1 MEKSNKTNSRPLKII
16 HIIPGSGGSFY
27 CGNCLRDSKYFDTLR
42 KMGHDVV
49 KVPMY
54 LPIFSDEH
62 DLNEVPVFYGAV
74 SIYLKQLM
82 PIFQKMPAWVDRLLN
97 SKPILK
103 YAASKA
109 GSTNARGLEEMTI
122 SMLQGEKGKQHEEL
136 ERMTDWMKDHFKPDV
151 VHLSNALLSG
161 LAQKL
166 KEKLDVP
173 VVCSLQDED
182 VWVDIMSTENRK
194 KVWGL
199 MAENASYID
208 RFISVSH
215 FYAAVSAEKMN
226 LSPGKISSIHIGV
239 DSSEYDYRNS
249 REKPRA
255 IGYISR
261 LCYENGLDILVD
273 AFILLKKQ
281 KGYDDLKLI
290 LTGGKT
296 DDDKPYLKKIR
307 KKLDKSGFLPSVDF
321 HKDFEGCGRK
331 AFFAKA
337 SVISVPVRN
346 GEAFGIYIA
355 ESLASGIPVVQPALG
370 AFPEVLAATGGGVIY
385 EENNPEALSTALKQ
399 LLDDPVRLMHL
410 SEQARIGAEQHLNI
424 THLANKLVETYNEV
438 IS

>member
-1 MEKSNKTNSRPLKII
+1 MPLKII

-27 CGNCLRDSKYFDTLR
+27 CGNCLRDSKYFDALR

-82 PIFQKMPAWVDRLLN
+82 PLFRKAPAWFDNLLN
-97 SKPILK
+97 SKPMLK

-109 GSTNARGLEEMTI
+109 GSTRAKGLEEMTI
-122 SMLQGEKGKQHEEL
+122 SMLLGAKGKQHEEL
-136 ERMTDWMKDHFKPDV
+136 EKMTDWMKDHFKPDV
-151 VHLSNALLSG
+151 VHLSNALLLG

-166 KEKLDVP
+166 KEKLNVP
-173 VVCSLQDED
+173 IVCSLQDED
-182 VWVDIMSTENRK
+182 VWVDIMSAQNRK
-194 KVWGL
+194 RVWDL
-199 MAENASYID
+199 MSENADYVD
-208 RFISVSH
+208 RFISVSQY
-215 FYAAVSAEKMN
+215 YAAVSAEKMR
-226 LSPGKISSIHIGV
+226 LSPDKISSIHIGV
-239 DSSEYDYRNS
+239 DPSGYQYRNS
-249 REKPRA
+249 REKARA
-255 IGYISR
+255 IGFISR
-261 LCYENGLDILVD
+261 MCHENGLDILVD

-290 LTGGKT
+290 ITGGQT
-296 DDDKPYLKKIR
+296 GDDKPYLKQIR
-307 KKLDKSGFLPSVDF
+307 KSLDKSCLLSAVDF
-321 HKDFEGCGRK
+321 HQDFEGCGRK

-337 SVISVPVRN
+337 SIISVPVRN

-370 AFPEVLAATGGGVIY
+370 AFPEVLATTGGGIIY
-385 EENNPEALSTALKQ
+385 GENNPQALSLALKQ

-410 SEQARIGAEQHLNI
+410 SEEARKGAEQHLSI
-424 THLANKLVETYNEV
+424 YELAKELVEVYTGVMSLKIHGN
-438 IS
+438 

>member
-1 MEKSNKTNSRPLKII
+1 VKQKESMPLKII

-27 CGNCLRDSKYFDTLR
+27 CGNCLRDSKYFDALR

-82 PIFQKMPAWVDRLLN
+82 PLFRKAPAWFDNLLN
-97 SKPILK
+97 SKPMLK
-103 YAASKA
+103 FAASKA
-109 GSTNARGLEEMTI
+109 GSTRAKGLEEMTI
-122 SMLQGEKGKQHEEL
+122 SMLLGEKGKQHEEL

-151 VHLSNALLSG
+151 VHLSNALLLG

-166 KEKLDVP
+166 KEKLNVP

-182 VWVDIMSTENRK
+182 VWVDIMSAQNRK
-194 KVWGL
+194 RVWDL
-199 MAENASYID
+199 MAENADYVD
-208 RFISVSH
+208 RFISVSQY
-215 FYAAVSAEKMN
+215 YAAFSAEKMRI
-226 LSPGKISSIHIGV
+226 SPDKIVSIHIGV
-239 DSSEYDYRNS
+239 DPSDYEYRNS
-249 REKPRA
+249 REKARA

-261 LCYENGLDILVD
+261 MCPENGLDILVD

-281 KGYDDLKLI
+281 KEYDDLRLI
-290 LTGGKT
+290 LTGGQT
-296 DDDKPYLKKIR
+296 DDDKPYLRQIR
-307 KKLDKSGFLPSVDF
+307 KKLGKYDLLSAVDF
-321 HKDFEGCGRK
+321 HKDFEGFGRK
-331 AFFAKA
+331 SFFAKT

-370 AFPEVLAATGGGVIY
+370 AFPEVLAATGGGIIY
-385 EENNPEALSTALKQ
+385 GENNPEALSSALKQ

-410 SEQARIGAEQHLNI
+410 SEEARKGAEQHLNI
-424 THLANKLVETYNEV
+424 HSLAKELIDTYRQV
-438 IS
+438 TSRS

>member
-1 MEKSNKTNSRPLKII
+1 MTLRVA

-27 CGNCLRDSKYFDTLR
+27 CGNCLRDSKYFDALR
-42 KMGHDVV
+42 KMGHDVI

-54 LPIFSDEH
+54 LPIFADEH

-74 SIYLKQLM
+74 SIYLKQLL
-82 PIFQKMPAWVDRLLN
+82 PVFQKAPAWFDNLLN
-97 SKPILK
+97 SKPMLK
-103 YAASKA
+103 FAASKA
-109 GSTNARGLEEMTI
+109 GSTRAKGLEEMTI

-151 VHLSNALLSG
+151 VHLSNALLLG
-161 LAQKL
+161 LAHKL
-166 KEKLDVP
+166 KEKLKVP

-182 VWVDIMSTENRK
+182 VWVDIMSDQNRK
-194 KVWGL
+194 KVWDL
-199 MAENASYID
+199 MGENAAYVD
-208 RFISVSH
+208 RFISVSQY
-215 FYAAVSAEKMN
+215 YAAVSADKMGI
-226 LSPGKISSIHIGV
+226 SPDKITSIHIGV
-239 DSSEYDYRNS
+239 DPSEYEYRNS
-249 REKPRA
+249 REKARS

-261 LCYENGLDILVD
+261 MCPENGLDILVD

-281 KGYDDLKLI
+281 KGYDDLRLI
-290 LTGGKT
+290 VTGGQT
-296 DDDKPYLKKIR
+296 GDDKPYLKQIR
-307 KKLDKSGFLPSVDF
+307 KKLDKTGLISDVDF

-370 AFPEVLAATGGGVIY
+370 AFPEVLATTGGGIIY
-385 EENNPEALSTALKQ
+385 GDNTPESLSSSLKL

-410 SEQARIGAEQHLNI
+410 SEEARKGAEKHLSI
-424 THLANKLVETYNEV
+424 HELAKKFIEVYIGVMSLKTHDN
-438 IS
+438 

>member
-1 MEKSNKTNSRPLKII
+1 MSLKIA

-27 CGNCLRDSKYFDTLR
+27 CGNCLRDSKYFDALR

-49 KVPMY
+49 KIPMY

-82 PIFQKMPAWVDRLLN
+82 PLFRKAPAWVDNLLN
-97 SKPILK
+97 SKPMLK

-109 GSTNARGLEEMTI
+109 GSTRAKGLEEMTI
-122 SMLQGEKGKQHEEL
+122 SMLQGERGRQHEEL

-151 VHLSNALLSG
+151 VHLSNALLLG
-161 LAQKL
+161 LTRKL
-166 KEKLDVP
+166 KEKLNVP

-182 VWVDIMSTENRK
+182 VWVDIMSAQNRK
-194 KVWGL
+194 RVWDL
-199 MAENASYID
+199 MAENAEYVD
-208 RFISVSH
+208 RFISVSRY
-215 FYAAVSAEKMN
+215 YAAFSAEKMKI
-226 LSPGKISSIHIGV
+226 SPDKISSIHIGV
-239 DSSEYDYRNS
+239 DPSGYEYRNS
-249 REKPRA
+249 REKGRA

-261 LCYENGLDILVD
+261 MCPENGLDILAD

-290 LTGGKT
+290 ITGGQT
-296 DDDKPYLKKIR
+296 GDDKPYLKHIR
-307 KKLDKSGFLPSVDF
+307 KRLNKSGLLSAVDF
-321 HKDFEGCGRK
+321 HKDFEGLGRK

-370 AFPEVLAATGGGVIY
+370 AFPEVLATTGGGVIY
-385 EENNPEALSTALKQ
+385 GENSPEVLSDALKQ
-399 LLDDPVRLMHL
+399 LLDDPVRLMRL
-410 SEQARIGAEQHLNI
+410 SEVARKGAEKYLSINE
-424 THLANKLVETYNEV
+424 LAKELVEVYTGVMSIKTYT
-438 IS
+438 I